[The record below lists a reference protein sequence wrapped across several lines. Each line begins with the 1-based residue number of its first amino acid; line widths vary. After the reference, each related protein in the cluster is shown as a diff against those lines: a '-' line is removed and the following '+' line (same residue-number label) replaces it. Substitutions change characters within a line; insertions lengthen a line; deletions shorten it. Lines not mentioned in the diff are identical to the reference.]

1 MTTHV
6 HLPSDALLASFSDRV
21 ALIRQYA
28 NEAESADFTTKWFD
42 VLERCATWFSSMPLR
57 PGEHAEAGGAFRA
70 TVESAYFAM
79 RLSGAQKFA
88 ADQTSERRR
97 KLEPQYLY
105 ALFLAACC
113 SRLDEPCR
121 HFQFHRES
129 DGLEWMPAIHGAFG
143 PWLAGSTYR
152 VTRRETALP
161 IERMRTA
168 LLAREILGAERLS
181 GFDGQVLAD
190 LFGAINP
197 DPRPSGLETLLHKVA
212 RQAIDTVTQF
222 EIKARRA
229 AFSPDTTPAPKA
241 DLLTAAADA
250 TAQAKPPAAA
260 ATGTEQAAA
269 TALASVDSR
278 TPTENPP
285 SVGADT
291 SPAHPQAPS
300 TAQAPRETTRPAVQL
315 DGSRSLRQEQAAD
328 PFKEALAGASNL
340 MREFFRAL
348 AQDVAAGKV
357 KVSWVDNRLAIS
369 KRMLSNY
376 GIASETLIE
385 NLRKFQLIYK
395 IVGQDIL
402 LVDKVANLIATRPQ
416 STGNE
421 VDG

>member
-1 MTTHV
+1 MNAHAP
-6 HLPSDALLASFSDRV
+6 LPTDALLASFSDRV

-28 NEAESADFTTKWFD
+28 NEAESADFASKWLD

-70 TVESAYFAM
+70 TVEAAYFAM

-97 KLEPQYLY
+97 QLEPQYLY

-121 HFQFHRES
+121 HFQFHRDS
-129 DGLEWMPAIHGAFG
+129 DGIEWIPAIHGAFG
-143 PWLAGSTYR
+143 PWLGGGTYG

-161 IERMRTA
+161 VERMRTA
-168 LLAREILGAERLS
+168 LLAREILGAERLA

-197 DPRPSGLETLLHKVA
+197 EQRPSGLETLLHKVV

-222 EIKARRA
+222 EVKARRA
-229 AFSPDTTPAPKA
+229 AFAPDTTPTPKA
-241 DLLTAAADA
+241 DLLSAAADA
-250 TAQAKPPAAA
+250 TAQAKPPVTTAIVP
-260 ATGTEQAAA
+260 AAA
-269 TALASVDSR
+269 TAPVNSHA
-278 TPTENPP
+278 PTEALTPVAPP
-285 SVGADT
+285 SPPQ
-291 SPAHPQAPS
+291 PAAPA
-300 TAQAPRETTRPAVQL
+300 TVKAPRDAGPSAVQL
-315 DGSRSLRQEQAAD
+315 DGSRSLRPEQAAD

-357 KVSWVDNRLAIS
+357 KVSWVDDRLAIS

-385 NLRKFQLIYK
+385 NLRKFQLLYK

-402 LVDKVANLIATRPQ
+402 LVDKVANLIATRPE
-416 STGNE
+416 SAGNE
-421 VDG
+421 VGA

>member
-1 MTTHV
+1 MNTHV
-6 HLPSDALLASFSDRV
+6 HLPTDSLLASFSDRV

-28 NEAESADFTTKWFD
+28 NEAESDDFASKWLD

-70 TVESAYFAM
+70 TVEAAYFAM

-97 KLEPQYLY
+97 QLEPQYLY

-121 HFQFHRES
+121 HFQFHRDR
-129 DGLEWMPAIHGAFG
+129 DGMEWIPAIHGAFG
-143 PWLAGSTYR
+143 PWLGGGTYG

-161 IERMRTA
+161 VERMRTA
-168 LLAREILGAERLS
+168 LLAREILGAERLA

-197 DPRPSGLETLLHKVA
+197 EQRPSGLETLLHKVV

-222 EIKARRA
+222 EVKARRA
-229 AFSPDTTPAPKA
+229 AFAPDTTPAPKA
-241 DLLTAAADA
+241 DLLSAAAADA
-250 TAQAKPPAAA
+250 TAQAKPPVTIATVPAAVA
-260 ATGTEQAAA
+260 
-269 TALASVDSR
+269 
-278 TPTENPP
+278 PTETLAPVPPP
-285 SVGADT
+285 SPPQ
-291 SPAHPQAPS
+291 PAAPA
-300 TAQAPRETTRPAVQL
+300 TAQAPRDAAPSAVQL
-315 DGSRSLRQEQAAD
+315 DGSRSLRPEQATD

-348 AQDVAAGKV
+348 VQDVAAGKV
-357 KVSWVDNRLAIS
+357 KVSWVDDRLAIS

-385 NLRKFQLIYK
+385 NLRKFQLLYK

-416 STGNE
+416 SAGNE
-421 VDG
+421 VDA

>member
-1 MTTHV
+1 MNTHA
-6 HLPSDALLASFSDRV
+6 HLPTDALLASFADRV

-28 NEAESADFTTKWFD
+28 NEAESADFASKWLN

-70 TVESAYFAM
+70 TVEAAYFAM

-97 KLEPQYLY
+97 RLEPQYLY

-121 HFQFHRES
+121 HFQFHRDS
-129 DGLEWMPAIHGAFG
+129 DGIEWIPAIHGAFG
-143 PWLAGSTYR
+143 PWLGGGTYG

-168 LLAREILGAERLS
+168 LLAREILGAERLA
-181 GFDGQVLAD
+181 GFDGQVLAE

-197 DPRPSGLETLLHKVA
+197 EQRPSGLETLLHKVV

-222 EIKARRA
+222 EVKARRA
-229 AFSPDTTPAPKA
+229 AFAPDSTPTPKA
-241 DLLTAAADA
+241 DLLSAAADA
-250 TAQAKPPAAA
+250 TAQAKPPVTTATEQLA
-260 ATGTEQAAA
+260 AT
-269 TALASVDSR
+269 V
-278 TPTENPP
+278 PVN
-285 SVGADT
+285 
-291 SPAHPQAPS
+291 PQAPTEALTQVAPPS
-300 TAQAPRETTRPAVQL
+300 PAQPAAPATAQAPRDAAPSAVQL
-315 DGSRSLRQEQAAD
+315 DGSRSLRPEQAAD

-357 KVSWVDNRLAIS
+357 KVSWVDDRLAIS

-376 GIASETLIE
+376 GIASETLIG
-385 NLRKFQLIYK
+385 NLRKFQLLYK

-416 STGNE
+416 SAGNE
-421 VDG
+421 VDA

>member
-1 MTTHV
+1 MMNTHV
-6 HLPSDALLASFSDRV
+6 HLPTDSLLASFSDRV

-28 NEAESADFTTKWFD
+28 NEAESDDFASKWLD

-70 TVESAYFAM
+70 TVEAAYFAM

-97 KLEPQYLY
+97 QLEPQYLY

-121 HFQFHRES
+121 HFQFHRDR
-129 DGLEWMPAIHGAFG
+129 DGMEWIPAIHGAFG
-143 PWLAGSTYR
+143 PWLGGGTYG

-161 IERMRTA
+161 VERMRTA
-168 LLAREILGAERLS
+168 LLAREILGAERLA

-197 DPRPSGLETLLHKVA
+197 EQRPSGLETLLHKVV

-222 EIKARRA
+222 EVKARRA
-229 AFSPDTTPAPKA
+229 AFAPDTTPAPKA
-241 DLLTAAADA
+241 DLLSAAAADA
-250 TAQAKPPAAA
+250 TAQAKPPVTIATVPAAVA
-260 ATGTEQAAA
+260 
-269 TALASVDSR
+269 
-278 TPTENPP
+278 PTETLAPVPPP
-285 SVGADT
+285 SPPQ
-291 SPAHPQAPS
+291 PAAPA
-300 TAQAPRETTRPAVQL
+300 TAQAPRDAAPSAVQL
-315 DGSRSLRQEQAAD
+315 DGSRSLRPEQATD

-348 AQDVAAGKV
+348 VQDVAAGKV
-357 KVSWVDNRLAIS
+357 KVSWVDDRLAIS

-385 NLRKFQLIYK
+385 NLRKFQLLYK

-416 STGNE
+416 SAGNE
-421 VDG
+421 VDA

>member
-1 MTTHV
+1 MMNTHA
-6 HLPSDALLASFSDRV
+6 HLPTDTLLASFSDRV

-28 NEAESADFTTKWFD
+28 NEAESADFASKWLD

-70 TVESAYFAM
+70 TVEAAYFAM

-97 KLEPQYLY
+97 QLEPQYLY

-121 HFQFHRES
+121 HFQFHRHS
-129 DGLEWMPAIHGAFG
+129 DGIEWIPAIHGAFG
-143 PWLAGSTYR
+143 PWLGGGTYG

-161 IERMRTA
+161 VERMRTA
-168 LLAREILGAERLS
+168 LLAREILGAERLA

-197 DPRPSGLETLLHKVA
+197 EQRPSGLETLLHKVV

-222 EIKARRA
+222 EVKARRA
-229 AFSPDTTPAPKA
+229 AFAPDTTPAPKA
-241 DLLTAAADA
+241 DLLSAAADA
-250 TAQAKPPAAA
+250 TAQAKPPVTT
-260 ATGTEQAAA
+260 ATVPAAA
-269 TALASVDSR
+269 TAPASVNSHA
-278 TPTENPP
+278 PTDAPAQVAPP
-285 SVGADT
+285 S
-291 SPAHPQAPS
+291 PAQPAAPA
-300 TAQAPRETTRPAVQL
+300 TAQAPRDARPSAVQL
-315 DGSRSLRQEQAAD
+315 DGSRSLRPEQTAD

-357 KVSWVDNRLAIS
+357 KVSWVDDRLAIS

-385 NLRKFQLIYK
+385 NLRKFQLLYK

-402 LVDKVANLIATRPQ
+402 LVDKVANLIATWPQ
-416 STGNE
+416 SAGNE
-421 VDG
+421 VDA